1 MTGRGTGAPRGLK
14 SAFFFWTNFLAGYGT
29 KEPPAHR
36 DTHKAQSHNRFFYF
50 FLCRK
55 KNKTRR
61 FSRIVSLFQRRD
73 AAYLPSVVMP
83 AHNNQIAN
91 AHFKKDW
98 QGNAGSCRVRTW
110 FNQAGRKKSRRIA
123 REKKAQQ
130 TFPRPTAGALRPVV
144 RPMTQRYNFKTR
156 LGRGFTLEELKV
168 RRVITRA
175 HVIIKR
181 MAARGTMQQRVH
193 AQPSSSSSN
202 SGFFIIHRSP
212 GLGSNFSLLECG

>member
-1 MTGRGTGAPRGLK
+1 
-14 SAFFFWTNFLAGYGT
+14 
-29 KEPPAHR
+29 
-36 DTHKAQSHNRFFYF
+36 
-50 FLCRK
+50 
-55 KNKTRR
+55 
-61 FSRIVSLFQRRD
+61 
-73 AAYLPSVVMP
+73 MP

-123 REKKAQQ
+123 REKKAKA

-168 RRVITRA
+168 RARRIQKQNATRPQ
-175 HVIIKR
+175 
-181 MAARGTMQQRVH
+181 RGCTDATQRSVS
-193 AQPSSSSSN
+193 PL
-202 SGFFIIHRSP
+202 SP
-212 GLGSNFSLLECG
+212 GFLGLLFCRRGVWAADGGKILPFRVVLTTDD